1 MGSSGFFTG
10 DEEYVTLSDGY
21 APTKGGHEHVFQGQ
35 KLVHD
40 HQGGEQPHGYFE
52 HPEDGSRAT
61 EAKSTTPLYAV
72 TREMVEELAKREV
85 TDEEV
90 SRIRSAIEFSTVREA
105 VEDAVFQVIDIPGD
119 DDEEAES

>member
-1 MGSSGFFTG
+1 MGSSFFTG

-21 APTKGGHEHVFQGQ
+21 ASAKGGHTHEFQGQ

-40 HQGGEQPHGYFE
+40 HQGGEQPHGYFD

-61 EAKSTTPLYAV
+61 EARSTTPLYAV

-90 SRIRSAIEFSTVREA
+90 ARIRSSIEFGTVREA
-105 VEDAVFQVIDIPGD
+105 VEDAVYQVIDVP